1 LRIIVVATIDHP
13 PPAIPTGKPAV
24 IPVPAPPDVK
34 IAVMVAE
41 DITMP
46 FA

>member
-24 IPVPAPPDVK
+24 IPVPASPDVK
-34 IAVMVAE
+34 IAVMVAV

-46 FA
+46 LA